1 MYIYGYITNTCTFDH
16 DSQCYFKAFL
26 NNITHAC
33 NDYLVIFFLVE
44 NILYYSHSCILY
56 ASTLKLFKVLNWYAH
71 IMIFDIIKVCY
82 LLNKTCNYMITNPY
96 VFPTK
101 EAVKH
106 QEELILK
113 TV

>member
-1 MYIYGYITNTCTFDH
+1 MYLYAYITNTCTFDH
-16 DSQCYFKAFL
+16 DSQYDFKDIL

-33 NDYLVIFFLVE
+33 NDYLVVCLVE
-44 NILYYSHSCILY
+44 NILYYTHSCILY